1 MLILASNS
9 PRRKQLLALGGWEY
23 KVLPVDIDESQLNG
37 ENPKKYVMR
46 LAQEKAN
53 AAALQVP
60 PNSLVI
66 AADTCVVDGDKIL
79 GKPSKEPEAWEMLI
93 QLQGRMHQVYTAIC
107 VLDADTGLK
116 ISDLCRT
123 DVLMRS
129 YSEEEISTYIASG
142 DPLDKAGAYAIQ
154 HRGFD
159 PVEEIDGC
167 YANVVGL
174 PLCHLERKFREFD
187 IFSKTNIALNCQESL
202 QHTCSIK
209 DMILQEE

>member
-23 KVLPVDIDESQLNG
+23 KVLPVDIDESQHNG

-60 PNSLVI
+60 PRSLVI

-79 GKPSKEPEAWEMLI
+79 GKPSKETEAWEMLI
-93 QLQGRMHQVYTAIC
+93 QLQGRMHHVYTAIC

-159 PVEEIDGC
+159 PVEKIDGC

-174 PLCHLERKFREFD
+174 PLCHLERKLRKFN
-187 IFSKTNIALNCQESL
+187 IFSKTDIAFNCQATL
-202 QHTCSIK
+202 QYNCSFK
-209 DMILQEE
+209 DMMLQEA